1 MTPQARVLG
10 CTQTRL
16 EMYRQG
22 LTGSLAFPP
31 SVYLASEALG
41 LLENILNY
49 HERLGEGR
57 KAWLRALKPI
67 FLMRSRRKEVVLT
80 DSRLVVQS
88 ISYLVH
94 LKPRG

>member
-1 MTPQARVLG
+1 
-10 CTQTRL
+10 
-16 EMYRQG
+16 MYRLG

-49 HERLGEGR
+49 HEWLGEGR

-67 FLMRSRRKEVVLT
+67 FLMRSRRKEVVLIH
-80 DSRLVVQS
+80 SRLVVQS
-88 ISYLVH
+88 ISYLIH
-94 LKPRG
+94 IKPRG